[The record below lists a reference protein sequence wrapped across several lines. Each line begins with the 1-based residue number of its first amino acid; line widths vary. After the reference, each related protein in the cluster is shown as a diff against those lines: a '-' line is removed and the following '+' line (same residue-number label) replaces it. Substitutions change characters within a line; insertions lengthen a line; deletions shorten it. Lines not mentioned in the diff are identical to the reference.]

1 MANLEDPRAELKKK
15 GEIYAGYIVH
25 GVPKSRC
32 KPFELPPD
40 GATDEF
46 IAKWSGQSFWSM
58 WAQSRGHQFFL
69 LQWAMQNGSDD
80 LKAIVKFMGRISC
93 LPNQPLPSALTAIAG
108 DLKPTVDAAKGAID
122 ALHKATR
129 TLPYTADFTS
139 ALAPILSAVPGAET
153 TCKVRPPRHAW
164 SAAVLSS
171 LSARQGGRVWVGM
184 RVESGHDAGGED
196 RALIQLRTPPRRRSA
211 TRQSGRRS
219 SCGQITLSTGPR
231 APSTSRRPPS
241 RCSSASVASVSVAH
255 RVSRRAP

>member
-15 GEIYAGYIVH
+15 GEVYAGYIVH

-58 WAQSRGHQFFL
+58 WAQSRAHQFFL

-80 LKAIVKFMGRISC
+80 LKAVVKFMGRVSC

-108 DLKPTVDAAKGAID
+108 DLKVAADAAKGAID

-129 TLPYTADFTS
+129 TLPYPAEFTS
-139 ALAPILSAVPGAET
+139 ALAPVLAAVPGAET
-153 TCKVRPPRHAW
+153 TCKVRAPPSRFR
-164 SAAVLSS
+164 SAAVLRRWKRSEVGGVGADVMHRPTQPHTHHCAGV
-171 LSARQGGRVWVGM
+171 LRHAQVGGGAR
-184 RVESGHDAGGED
+184 A
-196 RALIQLRTPPRRRSA
+196 
-211 TRQSGRRS
+211 
-219 SCGQITLSTGPR
+219 CGLHH
-231 APSTSRRPPS
+231 RP
-241 RCSSASVASVSVAH
+241 A
-255 RVSRRAP
+255 